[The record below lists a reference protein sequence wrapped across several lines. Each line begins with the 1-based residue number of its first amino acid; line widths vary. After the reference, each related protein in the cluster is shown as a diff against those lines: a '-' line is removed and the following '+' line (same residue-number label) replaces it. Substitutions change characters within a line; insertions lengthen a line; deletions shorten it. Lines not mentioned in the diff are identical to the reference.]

1 MYIRRLSLNLTK
13 AVRVESVVVGA
24 IGFHEGKHMQ
34 RRRVSSVVIQKN
46 IRTEALGIFFGFPLG
61 CSLALPAAKKC
72 DTACYIIVF
81 QNRGEPPAHCQ
92 QVFRGFATET
102 RERGRWLCSVF
113 HLLCFSSICC
123 LSVAW
128 CGKKRAKCRPRIT
141 DGGAR
146 FLFVVS
152 LFVGHSLVLPVGPCH
167 HKCPHLMC
175 VGVRVTLSDVR

>member
-81 QNRGEPPAHCQ
+81 QNGGEPPAHCQ

-102 RERGRWLCSVF
+102 REERAVAVLRIPSSLFLF
-113 HLLCFSSICC
+113 HLLSVGGVVWKKARQMPSSNHC
-123 LSVAW
+123 
-128 CGKKRAKCRPRIT
+128 
-141 DGGAR
+141 GGAR

-152 LFVGHSLVLPVGPCH
+152 LFVGHSLASVGPCH

-175 VGVRVTLSDVR
+175 VGVCVTLSDVR